1 MSGEFPEP
9 RSRLF
14 LTCDLVGSTRFKERN
29 VEWITSFLNFYSEF
43 PGTFARALRRLPG
56 AASLEPQLWKA
67 VGDELIFE
75 VAVSSETDVVLSITA
90 WLAAMD
96 EYDEARRKKASIAR
110 ETDAGASADTAKHR
124 SDRAAEAEE
133 EGSSDYLLAQGSA
146 FLAVTPWP
154 NRKVGARLRPTL
166 DSPNASGS
174 SHAPQEEGIIES
186 ARAVAAEDVQEY
198 FYDYLG
204 PSFDTGFRVSTLRS
218 PRHFTL
224 SLEVAWILAQA
235 HVSSL
240 PMGLPL
246 TWLGSHGL
254 KGVWGSQR
262 YPVYAIDR
270 DRHRNEQSGSNSGD
284 AYDQALWDVHGV
296 DGQGCRN
303 IIALGEAASLQRET
317 PVNLFLSNAH
327 HRPFRLSRPEL
338 DEAVLQEQQ
347 SRLVDAADPHEE
359 DVAVVDD
366 PDAML

>member
-14 LTCDLVGSTRFKERN
+14 LTCDLVGSTRFKEHN
-29 VEWITSFLNFYSEF
+29 VEWITSFLDFYSEF
-43 PGTFARALRRLPG
+43 PGAFARALRRLPG
-56 AASLEPQLWKA
+56 TAGLEPQLWKA

-75 VAVSSETDVVLSITA
+75 VAVSSETDVIVSITA

-96 EYDEARRKKASIAR
+96 EYDETRRQKAMIAL
-110 ETDAGASADTAKHR
+110 ETDVSLPADSAKHR
-124 SDRAAEAEE
+124 SDRSAEAEE
-133 EGSSDYLLAQGSA
+133 EGGSDYLLAQGSA

-166 DSPNASGS
+166 DSPKMPGS

-235 HVSSL
+235 HVSGL

-246 TWLGSHGL
+246 TWLGSHDL
-254 KGVWGSQR
+254 KGVWGTRR
-262 YPVYAIDR
+262 YPMYAIDR
-270 DRHRNEQSGSNSGD
+270 DRHRNEPSGSDIGD

-296 DGQGCRN
+296 DSQGCQH

-317 PVNLFLSNAH
+317 PVNLFLGNAH
-327 HRPFRLSRPEL
+327 HRPFSERRREL
-338 DEAVLQEQQ
+338 DDAVLQEQQ
-347 SRLVDAADPHEE
+347 SRRVEALDPQE
-359 DVAVVDD
+359 DSLAVVND